1 MQSLVGFGILFVF
14 RLPLKDIRIIGINIL
29 HIQDEHECREGS
41 ARETIKTK
49 AWLQV
54 GFFGSP

>member
-49 AWLQV
+49 A
-54 GFFGSP
+54 